1 MLTVDRL
8 ELVRDL
14 LIKLVIKRRALSKQ
28 RNINLVVLEKLPF
41 FRGVCYFGRKTFGC
55 WAIELCVLSYCHAY
69 IAFSNASQL
78 YRFQGMTYEKDSS
91 D

>member
-14 LIKLVIKRRALSKQ
+14 LIKLLIIRRALSKQ
-28 RNINLVVLEKLPF
+28 RNINRVVLEKLPF

-55 WAIELCVLSYCHAY
+55 WADRAV
-69 IAFSNASQL
+69 
-78 YRFQGMTYEKDSS
+78 RFQLLPRLSRSATPINYTAFME
-91 D
+91 

>member
-14 LIKLVIKRRALSKQ
+14 LIKLVIIPRVLSKQ
-28 RNINLVVLEKLPF
+28 RNINRVVLENYRFSGASAILVGKHSAVGP
-41 FRGVCYFGRKTFGC
+41 
-55 WAIELCVLSYCHAY
+55 IELCVLSYCHAY
-69 IAFSNASQL
+69 IAFSNAGQL
-78 YRFQGMTYEKDSS
+78 YRFQEMTYEKDSS